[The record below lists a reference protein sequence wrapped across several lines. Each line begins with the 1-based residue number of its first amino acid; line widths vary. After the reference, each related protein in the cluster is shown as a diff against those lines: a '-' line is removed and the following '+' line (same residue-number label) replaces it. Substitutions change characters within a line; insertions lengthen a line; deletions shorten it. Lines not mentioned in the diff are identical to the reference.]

1 MESRKIQKVG
11 ASTLS
16 VSLPKEWVVA
26 NALRKGDLLLFET
39 MRDGA
44 LRVAPGANAAGRP
57 HPEDVEWIVNA
68 DLCEEPGL
76 LARVIV
82 GCYVIGRSAIRIVSK
97 TRIKSE
103 HLDEVRGA
111 VGRLHGLGIMTET
124 SDEIELQCAID
135 PTKFPMETVMKRLYT
150 IAATMQKEAMEAL
163 ERSDKRLAEDA
174 MGRENEADRIY
185 WLTLRLLLSAQTNPK
200 VAEAIGM
207 REQLPIVGNRLIAKN
222 LEHVADYADAVAR
235 SVVKLLERDVRL
247 EAPLVRKY
255 RKASDL
261 AASIVTDGLAC
272 IFTHDIRPGNRAIET
287 KRKVE
292 EIEDEIEA
300 AIAKEEDAA
309 AAANLRAIA
318 WSLRRIAEY
327 GSEIAVIGINRYLER
342 PSSICKPAEPLP
354 RKG

>member
-16 VSLPKEWVVA
+16 VSLPREWVVA

-44 LRVAPGANAAGRP
+44 LRVAPGAAGSGRP
-57 HPEDVEWIVNA
+57 RPEDVEWVINA

-76 LARVIV
+76 LARVLV
-82 GCYVIGRSAIRIVSK
+82 GCYVIGRSALRITSK

-103 HLDEVRGA
+103 HLEEVRTA
-111 VGRLHGLGIMTET
+111 VARLHGLGIMTET

-150 IAATMQKEAMEAL
+150 IASTMQKEAMEAL
-163 ERSDKRLAEDA
+163 EKSDKRLAIDA

-185 WLTLRLLLSAQTNPK
+185 WLTLRLLLSAQTNPQ
-200 VAEAIGM
+200 VAEAIGI
-207 REQLPIVGNRLIAKN
+207 RDQLPIVGNRLIAKN

-235 SVVKLLERDVRL
+235 SVLKLLESGSHV
-247 EAPLVRKY
+247 EPALVRKF

-261 AASIVTDGLAC
+261 SHGIVQDALAC

-287 KRKVE
+287 KAKVE
-292 EIEDEIEA
+292 DLEAEIENV
-300 AIAKEEDAA
+300 IAKEEDAA

-342 PSSICKPAEPLP
+342 PSNICKPAENPA
-354 RKG
+354 R